1 MFRPRA
7 CVITLL
13 WVFTATVPMPG
24 QQLPGAAPTA
34 VDVGRLGPQVGDRVP
49 SFILQD
55 QRGQPRTLSSLMGP
69 KGAVLVFFRSAD
81 W

>member
-1 MFRPRA
+1 MFRPRGR
-7 CVITLL
+7 VIAVL
-13 WVFTATVPMPG
+13 WVLTATVPMPG
-24 QQLPGAAPTA
+24 QQLPRAAPTT

-49 SFILQD
+49 AFILQD